1 MKSKSTNYTHTY
13 SGEQSMCLYRDTGV
27 IWYIHLYRGNMVYL
41 LMGRGWFSA
50 NFVISWGLTSKYIV
64 RTCLFVCLFVCLSL
78 CLSVCPSRFW
88 KITIKPKIIKVEW
101 KEPIIWGVCP
111 EIYSILPLLGRAPG
125 GGIFLVYV
133 TILYVTKC
141 MSRFW
146 KINIK
151 QKLL

>member
-1 MKSKSTNYTHTY
+1 MIGSFHRKNYHPTLIIFGFIVIFQNRDGQTDRQTDNTNIYN
-13 SGEQSMCLYRDTGV
+13 
-27 IWYIHLYRGNMVYL
+27 IYIYVYIYHIY
-41 LMGRGWFSA
+41 FC
-50 NFVISWGLTSKYIV
+50 V
-64 RTCLFVCLFVCLSL
+64 VCLFVCLSV

-88 KITIKPKIIKVEW
+88 KITIKPKIIKVGCHFFLW
-101 KEPIIWGVCP
+101 KEPIIGGVCP